1 MAFTSRSKAFGRP
14 FEEALRAM
22 IASTTAAL
30 MMPCTVSV
38 ADLVMRGAT
47 QFDA

>member
-14 FEEALRAM
+14 FDDALSAM

-30 MMPCTVSV
+30 MMSCTVSV
-38 ADLVMRGAT
+38 ADLVMRSAT
-47 QFDA
+47 QFDD